1 MTPKSETMWMA
12 WHKSGNHYSTI
23 YAPQFVKKE
32 LVSMLELRVGQDWK
46 NEYKIESVTI
56 QPKKRGKG

>member
-12 WHKSGNHYSTI
+12 WHQDFGFKPKYWGRT
-23 YAPQFVKKE
+23 KE
-32 LVSMLELRVGQDWK
+32 GVEFDL
-46 NEYKIESVTI
+46 KIDNWETWEAIEVTI